1 MYKQTK
7 WEDRV
12 TEFEDRYKETQNPDG
27 STTHTPVEGEI
38 IQVGT
43 PQNQTNFNNMENGIQ
58 DATLSGNILAW
69 LNLHQQRKN
78 DKYESIIDSI
88 IDSGNSDSD
97 GELHTI
103 TLNNTERLPF
113 NSTSDTPT
121 TIALKTTRK
130 NMFYSVE
137 TEITANDGIVG
148 DIIISNKALNGFK
161 IAFTGS
167 GKSVTLA
174 VRVKGGMS

>member
-1 MYKQTK
+1 MYNQTQ
-7 WEDRV
+7 WQDRV
-12 TEFEDRYKETQNPDG
+12 TQYEDRYRETQNPDG
-27 STTHTPVEGEI
+27 TFTHTPVEGEI

-58 DATLSGNILAW
+58 DATLAGNILAW

-78 DKYESIIDSI
+78 DSHETMVDAEIL
-88 IDSGNSDSD
+88 

-103 TLNNTERLPF
+103 TLTNTASLPF
-113 NSTSDTPT
+113 NSTADTPAT
-121 TIALKTTRK
+121 VAITKTRK
-130 NMFYSVE
+130 NLFYSVE
-137 TEITANDGIVG
+137 AEVTAHNGLVG